1 MTGIEMKLVLFVNE
15 GFEGCAEIPSKEQER
30 KEQIEVQNREVSCG
44 VRSAKQKAFEQNLFD
59 ARRRGAAHSTVVT
72 SSSAAGDS
80 HSTCELSLSLSL
92 SLSCSSRSHSHLH
105 LSLPSVHIHIA
116 NTFIYLYFN
125 KLR

>member
-80 HSTCELSLSLSL
+80 HSTCELD
-92 SLSCSSRSHSHLH
+92 RSTSAAPVVRTSISISGLFTFTSQTHS
-105 LSLPSVHIHIA
+105 
-116 NTFIYLYFN
+116 YLYFN